1 VRDLAPPA
9 AQRIEENI
17 QTIPQK
23 YFCERDRG
31 VGANLVPGRELRAVI
46 FDLNGT
52 VLDTE
57 EAHWRAYRDALAP
70 YGIDF
75 PLERFSYYF
84 TYRGDGLAEI
94 LEQTGDEKVLVNRSA
109 IAADKARRLRDDL
122 GSITA
127 MPGIHDAITR
137 RLAGNVKLALDSTST
152 TEDVDAMLA
161 RSGLSGYFTLI
172 TTGDMKT
179 STGEPAPKGKAQ
191 RLAYIA
197 RGLGVDPSECVVVGD
212 AEKDITAASTAG
224 MACVAIPNAYTRDH
238 DFSGAAMILSSAEE
252 LNVEVLSK
260 ALEASPAED

>member
-1 VRDLAPPA
+1 MPD
-9 AQRIEENI
+9 
-17 QTIPQK
+17 
-23 YFCERDRG
+23 
-31 VGANLVPGRELRAVI
+31 RELRAVV

-94 LEQTGDEKVLVNRSA
+94 LEQAGNETVLTHKSA

-122 GSITA
+122 GSVTA
-127 MPGIHDAITR
+127 MPGIHEAITR

-152 TEDVDAMLA
+152 TEDVNAMLA
-161 RSGLSGYFTLI
+161 SSGLAGYFTLI
-172 TTGDMKT
+172 TTGDMKI
-179 STGEPAPKGKAQ
+179 GEPAPMGKAQ

-197 RGLGVDPSECVVVGD
+197 RGLGVDPSQCVVVGD
-212 AEKDITAASTAG
+212 AEKDIMAASAAG
-224 MACVAIPNAYTRDH
+224 MACVAIPNEYTRDH
-238 DFSGAAMILSSAEE
+238 DFSGAATILGSAQESR
-252 LNVEVLSK
+252 LGSTL
-260 ALEASPAED
+260 